1 LSAAA
6 AGVAPSLRQVLASP
20 KMLAILL
27 LGAASGFPNQLTESA
42 LQAWLKDGGATNTTI
57 GLMSYVAWPYL
68 LKPLW
73 APLIDRYPMPFL
85 GRRRGW
91 ILAMQIALA
100 AGIALFALQ
109 NPASSLAPI
118 AVCAVAIVFFS
129 ATQDI
134 AIDAYRTDVAAPSER
149 GLAAAA
155 TNLGYRSAAWTASAL
170 ALVIAGAVGWR
181 AAFLLL
187 AGIMLLFCVA
197 TVWAPSSHND
207 YRPRSLRESIVEPLR
222 ELLGTPSALTLLL
235 VVLLFK
241 VGDAFANKLFTPF
254 MMDVGITKIEIG
266 LIVKAL
272 FTASAL
278 VGSVLGGILMVRLG
292 LLRSMLAFG
301 VLQALSNLLY
311 CALAVAGKSYSIM
324 AAAVIIE
331 HIAGAMGGIALV
343 ALIMALCDARY
354 TAFQYALLSALA
366 LLPRYSLGYPA
377 GWIADH
383 GGWYV
388 YFVASFALALPGLAI
403 VWWKRRQI
411 EALDRAQAPAA
422 R

>member
-73 APLIDRYPMPFL
+73 APLIDRYPLPFL

-254 MMDVGITKIEIG
+254 MMDVGFTKIEIG

-422 R
+422 P